1 MKNDYYT
8 LIKNKLINNEIF
20 ERVKDYSKERNRVTT
35 YYEIGRLLFE
45 AGSKYGEDVIGTFA
59 IELTKDLGKT
69 YTKRTLRRY
78 RQFYNMFKNRKRSAL
93 PTQLT
98 WSHIQ
103 ELLPINNDD
112 EINYYVGVCINQRIT
127 FRELRERIKSK
138 EYYRLPEETR
148 NKLIN
153 NAKLDIK
160 DTIRDPIIIRTNR
173 DIINE
178 KVLQQVILENI
189 SKFLKDLGDGFT
201 FIDNEYKIKIDNRYN
216 YIDLLLY
223 NYIYNCFVVIELK
236 MTEARKEH
244 IGQIEVYMNYID
256 KNIKSINQNNTL
268 GIILCKK
275 NNELIVKYS
284 SNDNIIS
291 REYVIAYY

>member
-8 LIKNKLINNEIF
+8 LIKNKLIDNEIF

-35 YYEIGRLLFE
+35 YFEIGRLLFE

-69 YTKRTLRRY
+69 YTKSTLRRY
-78 RQFYNMFKNRKRSAL
+78 RQFYNMFKNRKGSAL

-103 ELLPINNDD
+103 ELLPIKDRT
-112 EINYYVGVCINQRIT
+112 ELLYYLNLCVNSKLT
-127 FRELRERIKSK
+127 KRELREKIKSK
-138 EYYRLPEETR
+138 EYYRLPDETR

-153 NAKLDIK
+153 NTELDIK
-160 DTIRDPIIIRTNR
+160 DTIKDPIIIRTDK

-189 SKFLKDLGDGFT
+189 SKFLRDLGDGFT

>member
-8 LIKNKLINNEIF
+8 LIKNKLIDNEIF

-35 YYEIGRLLFE
+35 YFEIGRLLTE
-45 AGSKYGEDVIGTFA
+45 AGSKYGEDIIGEFSNRLVI
-59 IELTKDLGKT
+59 DVGKKYNKT
-69 YTKRTLRRY
+69 TLFRMKK
-78 RQFYNMFKNRKRSAL
+78 FYIKFNNEKGSAL

-103 ELLPINNDD
+103 ELLPIKDRT
-112 EINYYVGVCINQRIT
+112 ELLYYLNLCVNSKLT
-127 FRELRERIKSK
+127 KRELREKIKSK
-138 EYYRLPEETR
+138 EYYRLPDETR

-153 NAKLDIK
+153 NTKLDIK
-160 DTIRDPIIIRTNR
+160 DTIKDPIIIRTDK

-189 SKFLKDLGDGFT
+189 SKFLRDLGDGFT

>member
-8 LIKNKLINNEIF
+8 LIKNKLIDNEIF

-35 YYEIGRLLFE
+35 YFEIGRLLFE

-78 RQFYNMFKNRKRSAL
+78 RQFYNMFKNRKGSAL

-138 EYYRLPEETR
+138 EYYRFPEETR

-153 NAKLDIK
+153 NTKLDIK
-160 DTIRDPIIIRTNR
+160 DTIKDPIIIRTDK

>member
-8 LIKNKLINNEIF
+8 LIKNKLIDNEIF

>member
-8 LIKNKLINNEIF
+8 LIKNKLIDNEIF

-35 YYEIGRLLFE
+35 YFEIGRLLFE

-78 RQFYNMFKNRKRSAL
+78 RQFYNMFKNRKGSAL

-138 EYYRLPEETR
+138 EYYRFPEETR

-153 NAKLDIK
+153 NTKLDIK
-160 DTIRDPIIIRTNR
+160 DTIKDPIIIRTDK

-178 KVLQQVILENI
+178 KVLQQVIIENI
-189 SKFLKDLGDGFT
+189 SKFLRDLGDGFT

-284 SNDNIIS
+284 SNNNIIS

>member
-8 LIKNKLINNEIF
+8 LIKNKLIDNEIF
-20 ERVKDYSKERNRVTT
+20 ERVKDYSKERNRVIT
-35 YYEIGRLLFE
+35 YFEIGRLLTE
-45 AGSKYGEDVIGTFA
+45 AGSKYGEDIIGEFSNRLVI
-59 IELTKDLGKT
+59 DVGKKYNKT
-69 YTKRTLRRY
+69 TLFRMKK
-78 RQFYNMFKNRKRSAL
+78 FYIKFNNEKGSAL

-103 ELLPINNDD
+103 ELLPIDNDD

-138 EYYRLPEETR
+138 EYYRLPDETR

-153 NAKLDIK
+153 NTKLDIK
-160 DTIRDPIIIRTNR
+160 DTIKDPIIIRTDK

>member
-8 LIKNKLINNEIF
+8 LIKNKLIDNEIF

-35 YYEIGRLLFE
+35 YFEIGRLLFE

-78 RQFYNMFKNRKRSAL
+78 RQFYNMFKNRKGSAL

-138 EYYRLPEETR
+138 EYYRFPEETR

-153 NAKLDIK
+153 NSKLELK

-189 SKFLKDLGDGFT
+189 SKFLRDLGDGFT

>member
-8 LIKNKLINNEIF
+8 LIKNKLIDNEIF

-35 YYEIGRLLFE
+35 YFEIGRLLFE

-78 RQFYNMFKNRKRSAL
+78 RQFYNMFKNRKGSAL

-138 EYYRLPEETR
+138 EYYRFPEETR

-153 NAKLDIK
+153 NTKLDIK
-160 DTIRDPIIIRTNR
+160 DTIKDPIIIRTDK

-189 SKFLKDLGDGFT
+189 SKFLRDLGDGFT

-284 SNDNIIS
+284 SNNNIIS